1 MGAPPGSLPHES
13 YLKIVSICEHGLGTP
28 ATGSGPTG
36 HRRVEEGGVSSGHR
50 SAVATA
56 RRPDPGGGDSPRD
69 PRPPTATPQ
78 GRGEGLAVSTGTPGG
93 AQAHLLAQRLSRD
106 HRRRTWQRVKANT
119 GAASMAG
126 RASAACPALACHHW
140 ARRRS
145 ARAEGPSRPA
155 ARAAGA
161 EANSHWGATPAG
173 PPHRVRP
180 SDSARHRAGHQPARC
195 APVPP
200 APRRMPAGPQG
211 EPGACGEGRGPPRGA
226 ALRRRRATGSAA
238 WTRGTSAG

>member
-28 ATGSGPTG
+28 ATGSGPRGTG
-36 HRRVEEGGVSSGHR
+36 VLRRAA
-50 SAVATA
+50 SAAGIGA
-56 RRPDPGGGDSPRD
+56 PWPRRAGPTRAGETRPAIRAPR
-69 PRPPTATPQ
+69 RATPQ

-145 ARAEGPSRPA
+145 ARAESPLAQA

-211 EPGACGEGRGPPRGA
+211 EPGAWARPTARGGAPPQT
-226 ALRRRRATGSAA
+226 ATGSAA